1 MSIHAIK
8 PETEAKIRSQRRSSF
23 ITSSIIG
30 ILTVAL
36 LMLILSLVLMA
47 PFFKETPTI
56 VTYETSLIEET
67 ELENRKIPVSMER
80 KPSSPS
86 SSMAKVI
93 AAVTQSPTSVPV
105 PDVDVMVPSMEFGDG
120 NDFGDGWGNGD
131 GFGTGGGGASFFNQ
145 KVQAE
150 RIAYV
155 IDFSLSMAGERDKLM
170 RKELTKSVA
179 GLKSGMSY
187 QLIFF
192 AGPAWVAGSKVEMAG
207 NKGSA
212 TIKAGSR
219 SFDWMSSGRSTH
231 GWQPKGNKQK
241 ALWIQSGPS
250 IRNESLKLI
259 KETPL
264 VWGTTWEPA
273 LEMALAMDPP
283 PQLIF
288 FMTDGVTGGDTEAL
302 AKSIGSKAKAKKISI
317 NTVAMMEPKAEKAM
331 KILAQRTG
339 GQFTIIEKGGK
350 VRKVPLE

>member
-8 PETEAKIRSQRRSSF
+8 PETEAKIRQQRRASF

-30 ILTVAL
+30 FLSVFL

-56 VTYETSLIEET
+56 VTYETNLSEDR
-67 ELENRKIPVSMER
+67 ELENKKIPVSMER

-93 AAVTQSPTSVPV
+93 AAVTNSPTSVPV
-105 PDVDVMVPSMEFGDG
+105 PDVDVMVPSVDFGDG

-155 IDFSLSMAGERDKLM
+155 IDYSLSMGGERDKLM
-170 RKELTKSVA
+170 RKELVKSVS
-179 GLKSGMSY
+179 GLKTGMSY

-192 AGPAWVAGSKVEMAG
+192 AGPAWVAGDKVEMAG
-207 NKGSA
+207 NKSAA
-212 TIKAGSR
+212 TIGSGAR
-219 SFDWMSSGRSTH
+219 SYDWVSAGRSTH
-231 GWQPKGNKQK
+231 GWQTKGTKQK
-241 ALWIQSGPS
+241 AGWLQSGPS
-250 IRNESLKLI
+250 LRNESLKLI

-283 PQLIF
+283 PQMIF

-302 AKSIGSKAKAKKISI
+302 AKSIGAKAKAKKITL

-339 GQFTIIEKGGK
+339 GQFTIIEKSGK
-350 VRKVPLE
+350 VRQVPIE